1 MTEKKKI
8 VVDHFFYK
16 DAIIP
21 IEEWHYDWDVCP
33 IQRDHEERAKRP
45 KHKKKFSAL
54 ESSHLEVYG
63 AILTKDCICSE
74 TKKEYKKG
82 TKFKTDGHTR
92 DEYWWSDYS
101 TLQGLPEKVRVKY
114 KEFDNMSDIYKEYL
128 HHDNPDDAEIASD
141 RVDGAYRDVFAHRGI
156 EITNGKLRKVE
167 PIQYAAKYCFPLK
180 YGERMKTTTT
190 NIRLWVSD
198 LEEAILWL
206 RNVYADKEFAKEK
219 CDLKHM
225 NPFTLVYLMSYMKY
239 RKDSQ
244 SLDKLKEFII
254 NVSNELWDPT
264 MLDNG
269 KCTIEYHKP
278 LNRFMKEWK
287 LLSTGTSPYVFAAMN
302 DTDQAN
308 NCRSFCL
315 YMIDCYVLDQPISKT
330 GNIPP
335 DWKNYKNKWQVAYNL
350 ENNQVEQQR
359 KDIFDLAENN
369 SDVDFTDLL
378 EMDSE

>member
-1 MTEKKKI
+1 MIQKKKL
-8 VVDHFFYK
+8 VVEHLFYK

-21 IEEWHYDWDVCP
+21 IEEWHSDWEVCP
-33 IQRDHEERAKRP
+33 IQRDHEERAKKA
-45 KHKKKFSAL
+45 KHKRKFCRL

-101 TLQGLPEKVRVKY
+101 SLIGVPEKVRVKY

-156 EITNGKLRKVE
+156 VIRNGKLRKVE
-167 PIQYAAKYCFPLK
+167 PIQYAAMMCFPLK
-180 YGERMKTTTT
+180 YGEKMKTSTT

-198 LEEAILWL
+198 LEDAILWL
-206 RNVYADKEFAKEK
+206 LDIFEDKEFSKEK

-225 NPFTLVYLMSYMKY
+225 NPFTLSYLVSYMKY
-239 RKDSQ
+239 RNNKE
-244 SLDKLKEFII
+244 SLERLKEFII
-254 NVSNELWDPT
+254 SVSNKLWIPT
-264 MLDNG
+264 VLENG
-269 KCTIEYHKP
+269 KATIEYINP
-278 LNRFMKEWK
+278 LNRFLREWS
-287 LLSTGTSPYVFAAMN
+287 LLSTGTSQYVFAAMN
-302 DTDQAN
+302 DTEQAK

-315 YMIDCYVLDQPISKT
+315 RMIDCYINDEPISKDGT
-330 GNIPP
+330 MPAN
-335 DWKNYKNKWQVAYNL
+335 WKKYIDTWQVAYNY
-350 ENNQVEQQR
+350 ENNQNMNTVFNYLEQSSEMSFDVE
-359 KDIFDLAENN
+359 
-369 SDVDFTDLL
+369 V
-378 EMDSE
+378 